1 MLTIFEE
8 LFALS
13 IHEDKGVVL
22 SSAARSLHPSLAAG
36 VLTELA
42 ILGKVGVTE
51 NHRLRLVDAAPTGD
65 EILDES
71 LEMIQASEKERRLGY
86 WIEGLLPKAEKFHR
100 RLAERLVQGGIAN
113 QEEDHLTWVV
123 PTADHPEV
131 EASAKYW
138 IKRRLRTIVL
148 ACEDA
153 QLRDIA
159 LLNLLKAGGL
169 GFLVFLRDERKVA
182 YRRSDELRV
191 GQALVNPTAQAIEE
205 IAAVLESVVEED

>member
-1 MLTIFEE
+1 MLTIYEE

-13 IHEDKGVVL
+13 IHEDKGVVI
-22 SSAARSLHPSLAAG
+22 SSAARSLHPALAAG
-36 VLTELA
+36 ILTELA
-42 ILGKVGVTE
+42 ILEKLVVTE
-51 NHRLRLVDAAPTGD
+51 NHRLRLVDATPTGD

-71 LEMIQASEKERRLGY
+71 LEMIQASEKERKLAY

-100 RLAERLVQGGIAN
+100 RLAERLIQAGIIQ

-123 PTADHPEV
+123 PAPEHPDI

-148 ACEDA
+148 ACEEA
-153 QLRDIA
+153 RLRDIA
-159 LLNLLKAGGL
+159 LLTLLKAGGM

-182 YRRSDELRV
+182 YRRSHELMV
-191 GQALVNPTAQAIEE
+191 GQALVNPAAQAIEE
-205 IAAVLESVVEED
+205 IAAALESVVEED